1 MTIPAKPGAA
11 ARSAYLELS
20 GRLRVRC
27 LTAGRAGSPVVL
39 LHGGGID
46 AASFCWKYAIGALAD
61 AGHRVFAPDWPG
73 YGDSDHP
80 GIEYTIDYYVEILP
94 QILDALELPQAALAG
109 LSMGGAAALG
119 LALRHPDRM
128 HGLVLVDADGLAA
141 DVPGGH
147 LGYLAVHIPGANA
160 AGYAIQRHSRWMVR
174 QALAALVGEPG
185 ALSEDTV
192 EEAYDLIR
200 RPGAGHAFHTT
211 QAGEVGWRRLRTDYT
226 EQLPDLAVP
235 TLIIHG
241 EADPLVPVA
250 WARRAQQRIPGAR
263 LVTLP
268 GVGHLS
274 PREAPDA
281 VNTAIRDFLTDIE
294 TTRAPEADDRTENQ
308 R

>member
-1 MTIPAKPGAA
+1 M
-11 ARSAYLELS
+11 
-20 GRLRVRC
+20 
-27 LTAGRAGSPVVL
+27 L

-46 AASFCWKYAIGALAD
+46 AASFSWQHAIGALAE

-80 GIEYTIDYYVEILP
+80 DIEYTIDYYVEILP

-119 LALRHPDRM
+119 LALRHPDRVP
-128 HGLVLVDADGLAA
+128 GLVLVDADGLAA

-160 AGYAIQRHSRWMVR
+160 VGYALQRHSRWMVR
-174 QALAALVGEPG
+174 QALAALVGDPG

-192 EEAYDLIR
+192 EEAYDLLR
-200 RPGAGHAFHTT
+200 RPGAGRAFHTT
-211 QAGEVGWRRLRTDYT
+211 QAREAGWRRLRTDYT

-235 TLIIHG
+235 TLIVHG

-274 PREAPDA
+274 PREAPAA
-281 VNTAIRDFLTDIE
+281 VNAAIGGFLTSLNR
-294 TTRAPEADDRTENQ
+294 TRSPQAADGMENQ
-308 R
+308 Q

>member
-1 MTIPAKPGAA
+1 MTMPATPGAA
-11 ARSAYLELS
+11 ASPAYLELPGS
-20 GRLRVRC
+20 LRVHC
-27 LTAGRAGSPVVL
+27 LTAGHAGPPVVL
-39 LHGGGID
+39 LHGGGVD
-46 AASFCWKYAIGALAD
+46 AAGFSWKYAIGALAD
-61 AGHRVFAPDWPG
+61 SGHRVFAPDWPG

-80 GIEYTIDYYVEILP
+80 DIEYTIEYYVGVLS

-119 LALRHPDRM
+119 LALRHPHRV
-128 HGLVLVDADGLAA
+128 HGLVLVDAEGLGA

-160 AGYAIQRHSRWMVR
+160 AGYALQRHSRWMVR
-174 QALAALVGEPG
+174 QALAALVGDPA
-185 ALSEDTV
+185 ALGEDTV

-200 RPGAGHAFHTT
+200 RPGAGRAFHTT
-211 QAGEVGWRRLRTDYT
+211 QADEAGWRRLRTDYT

-274 PREAPDA
+274 PREAPTA
-281 VNTAIRDFLTDIE
+281 VNTAIGDFLTSL
-294 TTRAPEADDRTENQ
+294 DRNRSPKATNGPENQ
-308 R
+308 

>member
-1 MTIPAKPGAA
+1 MSTPMPGAA
-11 ARSAYLELS
+11 VRPAYLELP
-20 GRLRVRC
+20 GRLRVHC
-27 LTAGRAGSPVVL
+27 LTAGYAGTPVVL

-46 AASFCWKYAIGALAD
+46 AASFCWRYAIGALAE

-73 YGDSDHP
+73 YGDS
-80 GIEYTIDYYVEILP
+80 
-94 QILDALELPQAALAG
+94 
-109 LSMGGAAALG
+109 GG
-119 LALRHPDRM
+119 
-128 HGLVLVDADGLAA
+128 
-141 DVPGGH
+141 
-147 LGYLAVHIPGANA
+147 
-160 AGYAIQRHSRWMVR
+160 MVR
-174 QALAALVGEPG
+174 QALAALVGDPG

-192 EEAYDLIR
+192 EEACDLIR
-200 RPGAGHAFHTT
+200 RPGAGRAFHTT
-211 QAGEVGWRRLRTDYT
+211 QAGEAGWRRLRSDCT

-274 PREAPDA
+274 PREAPVA
-281 VNTAIRDFLTDIE
+281 VNAAIGDFLTSLDR
-294 TTRAPEADDRTENQ
+294 TRSRKTAGETENQ

>member
-1 MTIPAKPGAA
+1 V
-11 ARSAYLELS
+11 LS
-20 GRLRVRC
+20 
-27 LTAGRAGSPVVL
+27 
-39 LHGGGID
+39 
-46 AASFCWKYAIGALAD
+46 
-61 AGHRVFAPDWPG
+61 
-73 YGDSDHP
+73 
-80 GIEYTIDYYVEILP
+80 
-94 QILDALELPQAALAG
+94 QILDALELPRAALAG

-119 LALRHPDRM
+119 LALRHPDRVP
-128 HGLVLVDADGLAA
+128 GLVLASSDGLAA

-160 AGYAIQRHSRWMVR
+160 AGYALQRHSRWMVR
-174 QALAALVGEPG
+174 QALAALVGDPS
-185 ALSEDTV
+185 ALGEDTV

-200 RPGAGHAFHTT
+200 RPGAGRALHTI
-211 QAGEVGWRRLRTDYT
+211 QAGWRGLRTDYT

-281 VNTAIRDFLTDIE
+281 VNTAIRGFLTDIDR
-294 TTRAPEADDRTENQ
+294 TRAPKADDGTENQ
-308 R
+308 P

>member
-1 MTIPAKPGAA
+1 MPGAA
-11 ARSAYLELS
+11 VRPAYLELP
-20 GRLRVRC
+20 GRLRVHC
-27 LTAGRAGSPVVL
+27 LTAGYAGTPVVL

-46 AASFCWKYAIGALAD
+46 AASFCWRYAIGALAE

-80 GIEYTIDYYVEILP
+80 DIDYTIDYYIETLP
-94 QILDALELPQAALAG
+94 RILDALELPQAALAG
-109 LSMGGAAALG
+109 RSMGGAAALG
-119 LALRHPDRM
+119 LALRHSHRVR
-128 HGLVLVDADGLAA
+128 GLVLISAEGLAA
-141 DVPGGH
+141 DAPGGH
-147 LGYLAVHIPGANA
+147 LGYLAVHIPGANT

-174 QALAALVGEPG
+174 QALAALVGDPG

-192 EEAYDLIR
+192 EEACDLIR
-200 RPGAGHAFHTT
+200 RPGAGRAFHTT
-211 QAGEVGWRRLRTDYT
+211 QAGEAGWRRLRSDCT

-274 PREAPDA
+274 PREAPVA
-281 VNTAIRDFLTDIE
+281 VNAAIGDFLTSLDR
-294 TTRAPEADDRTENQ
+294 TRSRKTAGETENQ